1 MDDQSDCVIVAE
13 VPADPECKVIRA
25 SRPTLVNPEVK
36 SESVSLEKTPE
47 AKLDNLPPPCKSVKS
62 APVTDSEKRKEVGF
76 QPTPY
81 SSVSAKSVPG
91 ILKVK

>member
-25 SRPTLVNPEVK
+25 SRPTHVNPEVK

-62 APVTDSEKRKEVGF
+62 APVT
-76 QPTPY
+76 
-81 SSVSAKSVPG
+81 
-91 ILKVK
+91 

>member
-47 AKLDNLPPPCKSVKS
+47 AKLDNLPHPVKLLSPP
-62 APVTDSEKRKEVGF
+62 PLLRERRGRK
-76 QPTPY
+76 
-81 SSVSAKSVPG
+81 
-91 ILKVK
+91 